1 MRKRSHLAE
10 MGQETVAIL
19 RAGGYDSPSGVR
31 VRIAQEV
38 ECARTQSRLYRPDEF
53 SKGPPASLAG
63 PAGTVIEVTEES
75 TIAAARRLEAEN
87 PCCLNFASARHPGGG
102 FLSGARAQEESL
114 ARASAL
120 YACIAGMTEMY
131 DFNRARRTCLYSDYM
146 IYSPRVPV
154 FRDSEGTLL
163 ETPYFTSFLTAAAVN
178 AGALH
183 QDEQPL
189 LESVMRQRAEKVLR
203 AANHQG
209 HATVVLGAWGC
220 GAFRNDPDTIAR
232 IFADLLH
239 PGGVFHNVFGH
250 VVFAVLVFTRDKD
263 NLETFRRRL
272 RLC

>member
-1 MRKRSHLAE
+1 MTKRSHLGE
-10 MGQETVAIL
+10 MGHETLAVL
-19 RAGGYDSPSGVR
+19 QAGCYDSPSGKR
-31 VRIAQEV
+31 VHIAQEV
-38 ECARTQSRLYRPDEF
+38 EYARTNSRLYRPDEF
-53 SKGPPASLAG
+53 PDGMPAPLAG
-63 PAGTVIEVTEES
+63 PNGTVIEVTEES
-75 TIAAARRLEAEN
+75 TLAAARRLEAEN

-120 YACIAGMTEMY
+120 YPCIVQMNEMY
-131 DFNRARRTCLYSDYM
+131 SFNRARKTCLYSDYM

-154 FRDSEGTLL
+154 FRDGEGTLL

-183 QDEQPL
+183 DDERPL
-189 LESVMRQRAEKVLR
+189 IEPVMRQRTEKLLR
-203 AANHQG
+203 AMHHQG
-209 HATVVLGAWGC
+209 HATLVLGAWGC
-220 GAFRNDPDTIAR
+220 GAFRNEADTIAR

-250 VVFAVLVFTRDKD
+250 AVFAILSYPKDKD

-272 RLC
+272 M